1 MASAIIGGLTSQG
14 HPASQIEVVEPWDQ
28 ARAALR
34 ERFGI
39 EAAAAPGPQLA
50 RAALIVWAVKP
61 QTFKEA
67 ALAAAPHTG
76 AALHLSVAAGI
87 TTASIAAWLGSE
99 RIIRA
104 MPNTPALVGRGMTG
118 LFAGEAVA
126 AEGRA
131 LAERIV
137 ATTGQWLWVD
147 TEDKLDAVT
156 ALSGS
161 GPAYVFLF
169 LEAMIQAG
177 TDMGL
182 TPAQAHQ
189 LAVATFQGAAELA
202 ARSGEAPE
210 VMRQR
215 VTSQGGTTANAFYI
229 DNRIDVGN
237 WTITPGVR
245 YERIR
250 SFNNVV
256 DYKGATAA
264 AIYPTAAAN
273 ELLPTLSVLYRVDS
287 HWSVFA
293 NAGKS
298 FGPQQYAQLAQSSNN
313 QLYPE
318 SAKTYELGTHY
329 KSDTWNG
336 ELTLFNIDF
345 NKELFLDRPGDGTG
359 NGIWTD
365 LGATRHRGLES
376 ALRYDFGKN
385 YPALKGLS
393 LGMKLENWPPA
404 GLDKR

>member
-1 MASAIIGGLTSQG
+1 MPAPTPTPLHPVIALIGGGNMASAIIGGLTSQG

-39 EAAAAPGPQLA
+39 EAAATPGPQLA

-104 MPNTPALVGRGMTG
+104 MPNMPALVGRGMTG

-215 VTSQGGTTANAFYI
+215 VTSQGGTTH
-229 DNRIDVGN
+229 
-237 WTITPGVR
+237 
-245 YERIR
+245 
-250 SFNNVV
+250 
-256 DYKGATAA
+256 A
-264 AIYPTAAAN
+264 AITHLQAQQVPAHFVAAMRQAQARAQALAA
-273 ELLPTLSVLYRVDS
+273 E
-287 HWSVFA
+287 
-293 NAGKS
+293 
-298 FGPQQYAQLAQSSNN
+298 FG
-313 QLYPE
+313 
-318 SAKTYELGTHY
+318 G
-329 KSDTWNG
+329 
-336 ELTLFNIDF
+336 
-345 NKELFLDRPGDGTG
+345 
-359 NGIWTD
+359 
-365 LGATRHRGLES
+365 
-376 ALRYDFGKN
+376 
-385 YPALKGLS
+385 
-393 LGMKLENWPPA
+393 
-404 GLDKR
+404 